1 MGSETQLAI
10 RLRADGA
17 GQVASALESTAT
29 TLRGVAGAGDQ
40 AASAISGIGDA
51 ANTSASALASSI
63 SDASRQSLANIT
75 NAATQTSAAVGG
87 IGGAAE
93 GSARSITAWLS
104 GTTAQLMGRI
114 TSAASQLGDAIRS
127 IGGATEASSRSLTS
141 SVFFASPQFLAE
153 FARHTEIVT
162 RGVRGIG
169 GAAEISA
176 GQMMMARRIVVSNLI
191 NMGTAAVVTHG
202 NLIATL
208 SPMPDLLYGINQ
220 MGAGAA
226 ASARNLMLFGGAFVT
241 VAGGMA
247 AVIAH
252 AVTLESRTRQMNVSI
267 KAMGDAAGITGEQL
281 RKLSEVAA
289 TKGPFSRAE
298 TAEAANALVLGHPLI
313 AGNMIGKLLSTSVD
327 FSAAM
332 GKDLT
337 SGVNTLASALEKGHV
352 GIKQLDEQLNF
363 LTLDELRQISTL
375 AKMGKQTEEMG
386 VALDALNRRFSGL
399 AKEGMSESAKA
410 MHELSGAWSEMMD
423 KLAKLDMITT
433 ILKNTASFFSS
444 VVHPPQLPSV
454 IHDSVRDDPIS
465 DPAEPPPLPG
475 NSKAVQD
482 KASKK
487 LEDLRKQLAYE
498 ARVLSVSAPNRP
510 LMQASVDAE
519 AYAGT
524 NDVDQSQVQ
533 ALMTD
538 AAWKRIAA
546 SARDA
551 TDELRRNA
559 DAQGRVADAAAI
571 SDTAMRRAAVENDIA
586 RFAVEKHD
594 IQLKEY
600 TEQARRAFENEGRAR
615 RAQWAREIDDQ
626 ASAANRLSEAYKAHS
641 VAAIDAAER
650 ENQIQEAIRRL
661 GVTAEEAAIQI
672 DKLFAHKWDQ
682 AAVQINRSAD
692 YLVNYRMSMEELNK
706 AKDTGILTDRAYAE
720 QSRRNQLE
728 MLESSREWSD
738 GWQRAHMKY
747 TDDAGNAAKQ
757 AEQLFN
763 KSTQAITDGLV
774 DMATTSDRSFNGML
788 KSFGNMAQG
797 MLKEWLNMTVR
808 AGMAS
813 QFGGGFG
820 AGLFGALGSLFGGGA
835 GGGAAIGMDATAGII
850 AHGGGIAG
858 ESGLPTRQ
866 VPSSVFTRAPRLHGG
881 GLASDEVPAILQR
894 DEGVFTAS
902 QMRRL
907 APVGAGGNG
916 AGGPVN
922 INFTVQALDARGV
935 SSAIYAHRDLIV
947 GLVRQALDRT
957 GQNRGGSR

>member
-29 TLRGVAGAGDQ
+29 TLRNVAGAGDQ
-40 AASAISGIGDA
+40 AASAVREIGVA
-51 ANTSASALASSI
+51 ANMTASALASSI
-63 SDASRQSLANIT
+63 SDTSAQSLANIT
-75 NAATQTSAAVGG
+75 SAAARTREAVG
-87 IGGAAE
+87 
-93 GSARSITAWLS
+93 
-104 GTTAQLMGRI
+104 
-114 TSAASQLGDAIRS
+114 
-127 IGGATEASSRSLTS
+127 
-141 SVFFASPQFLAE
+141 
-153 FARHTEIVT
+153 
-162 RGVRGIG
+162 GIG

-176 GQMMMARRIVVSNLI
+176 GQMMMARRIVVSNLV
-191 NMGTAAVVTHG
+191 NMGQAAIVTRG

-208 SPMPDLLYGINQ
+208 SPLPDILYGISQ

-226 ASARNLMLFGGAFVT
+226 ASARNLLLFGGAFVT

-281 RKLSEVAA
+281 RKLSEAAA

-298 TAEAANALVLGHPLI
+298 SADAAKALVAGHPLI

-327 FSAAM
+327 FSAAF

-337 SGVNTLASALEKGHV
+337 SGVNTLAGALEKGYV

-363 LTLDELRQISTL
+363 LTRDELNQIETL
-375 AKMGKQTEEMG
+375 GLMGKQTEAMG
-386 VALDALNRRFSGL
+386 VALEALNRRFSGL

-423 KLAKLDMITT
+423 KLAKSDMITT

-465 DPAEPPPLPG
+465 DPAEPPPLPENG
-475 NSKAVQD
+475 KAVQD
-482 KASKK
+482 RASKK
-487 LEDLRKQLAYE
+487 IEELQKQLARE
-498 ARVLSVSAPNRP
+498 AQVLSVSAQNRP
-510 LMQASVDAE
+510 IEQARVDAK
-519 AYAGT
+519 AYANENNIGL
-524 NDVDQSQVQ
+524 DQVES
-533 ALMTD
+533 LMTG
-538 AAWKRIAA
+538 AAYKRIAA

-559 DAQGRVADAAAI
+559 DAQGRMADAAAI
-571 SDTAMRRAAVENDIA
+571 SDIAMRQAAVDNDIA
-586 RFAVEKHD
+586 RFAVEKHGF
-594 IQLKEY
+594 QLQAY

-615 RAQWAREIDDQ
+615 RAQWAREINDQ
-626 ASAANRLSEAYKAHS
+626 ASAANRLSEAFKSHS

-661 GVTAEEAAIQI
+661 GVTAEEAALQI

-682 AAVQINRSAD
+682 TAVQINRSAD
-692 YLVNYRMSMEELNK
+692 YLTNYRMSMEELNK
-706 AKDTGILTDRAYAE
+706 AKETGILTDRAYAE
-720 QSRRNQLE
+720 QSRRTELE

-738 GWQRAHMKY
+738 GWRRAHMKY

-763 KSTQAITDGLV
+763 KSTQSIADGLV
-774 DMATTSDRSFNGML
+774 DMATASDRSFKGML

-797 MLKEWLNMTVR
+797 MLKEWLNMTIR

-850 AHGGGIAG
+850 VHGGGIAG
-858 ESGLPTRQ
+858 ESGLPMRQ

-894 DEGVFTAS
+894 EEGVFTAS

-916 AGGPVN
+916 GGGPVN

-935 SSAIYAHRDLIV
+935 SSAIYEHRALIT
-947 GLVRQALDRT
+947 GLVMQALERT
-957 GQNRGGSR
+957 GQKGRMSR